1 MASDGRFSKS
11 FVLYKARNDGN
22 GGASQFALSS
32 DKNSVF
38 LEMAN
43 QKQDKDNNGNARF
56 DWDNKIRFKLG
67 ESDIGEI
74 LAVLTGLQSGV
85 GPFDTAKNKNKG
97 LFHSNPNGNSIL
109 YFGKDESGRFRI
121 YLSVK
126 RDEEKKSVTH
136 AINKGEACILATLL
150 RRAIEVMYYWH

>member
-1 MASDGRFSKS
+1 MTKKFPQN

-22 GGASQFALSS
+22 GAASQFALSS

-38 LEMAN
+38 LEMTK
-43 QKQDKDNNGNARF
+43 QKGKDGNGNPCF

-74 LAVLTGLQSGV
+74 LAVLTGLQNGV
-85 GPFDTAKNKNKG
+85 GPFDIGKKKHKG
-97 LFHSNPNGNSIL
+97 LFHSNPNGNAIL
-109 YFGKDESGRFRI
+109 HFSKDEFGILRI

-126 RDEEKKSVTH
+126 RDEEKKFVTH